1 MNPQF
6 LEQIER
12 LSTLKEKGILSETEF
27 NEKKAVLLDAYSHS
41 IQNPPTSLSGSGYWF
56 AVPSM
61 IFGIFVLLACLD
73 LESWDKDTY
82 VGAFVFI
89 AFSLVL
95 GTIGVVTQKHGKS
108 MSIAGIVLSSLAT
121 LMILVK

>member
-6 LEQIER
+6 LEQIEK
-12 LSTLKEKGILSETEF
+12 LSTLKEKGILSEAEF
-27 NEKKAVLLDAYSHS
+27 NEKKTVLLDAYSHS

-73 LESWDKDTY
+73 MGSWDKDTY
-82 VGAFVFI
+82 IGAFVFI

-95 GTIGVVTQKHGKS
+95 GVVGISTQKHGKG
-108 MSIAGIVLSSLAT
+108 MSIAGIVLSTLAT
-121 LMILVK
+121 LMILFN